1 MGRDADCVPVH
12 HPRFTWLSHSTVH
25 VACIWPPTTSV
36 VRAARATVPLAML
49 QRLVIQ
55 GRARLDTNLLAALG
69 EHGVD
74 VLLLGAR
81 HGRRRPPP
89 DPVNACLSLGYTLLH
104 NEALQAWP
112 GSEEQAQ

>member
-1 MGRDADCVPVH
+1 MAQSFNRSRRLYLAAYDISC
-12 HPRFTWLSHSTVH
+12 PRR
-25 VACIWPPTTSV
+25 P
-36 VRAARATVPLAML
+36 RTVPLAML

-81 HGRRRPPP
+81 HGRRRRPPP